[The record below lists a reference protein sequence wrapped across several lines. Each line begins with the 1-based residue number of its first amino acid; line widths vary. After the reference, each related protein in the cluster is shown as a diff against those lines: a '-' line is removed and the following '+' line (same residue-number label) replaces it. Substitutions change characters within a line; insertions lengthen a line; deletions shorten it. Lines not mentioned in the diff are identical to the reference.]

1 MKYGDFTVSVGKDE
15 IEVDEYGNVWLSDQ
29 DIEKTL
35 KIIGGADMD
44 DSVGIISIE
53 GKKAVLYRNPNQY
66 GEYLI
71 KTLRSFNEVKEN
83 ILVGSIP
90 QKNVSSTVADIHT
103 DKTDNKLYNSICSK
117 KVSLLSLPIF
127 FVDYNSKNLIR
138 TYSINLQE

>member
-1 MKYGDFTVSVGKDE
+1 MMRNSIYRYGESVDGNPVFRIPVPGGMRGYLRVDLRDHDEVGDFTVSVGKDE

-44 DSVGIISIE
+44 DSVGIIPIE

-71 KTLRSFNEVKEN
+71 KSIKYFGDLKEN
-83 ILVGSIP
+83 VLVGSIP
-90 QKNVSSTVADIHT
+90 QKG
-103 DKTDNKLYNSICSK
+103 C
-117 KVSLLSLPIF
+117 
-127 FVDYNSKNLIR
+127 
-138 TYSINLQE
+138 